1 MVLQAVHCLISMDAL
16 LNLESRSLKVGINL
30 SWKEYKRT
38 SSFFANEKTKK
49 KHKKKTKKK
58 LPYKDH
64 NFSQYQSKIPQYKVF
79 FYDK

>member
-1 MVLQAVHCLISMDAL
+1 MVLQAVHWLISMDAL

-49 KHKKKTKKK
+49 K